1 MFSFANVTPQR
12 IVYVDRFVKT
22 AWHCHGAPVLY
33 CGLDGDISVEFKDAA
48 AIHFSSAIVGP
59 EVVHKTD
66 LHGGRGLLM
75 YFYPH
80 SPEALHLSHQ
90 VLAGEDYQLAPVMPV
105 QLKALRLKAL
115 QPKTFPDPDNSAYR
129 QGIIDQAE
137 AIIAGLNPQQ
147 QQHILDPRIIA
158 SIQQMEAA
166 ETLPLQDELASQVN
180 LSRSYFNHLFS
191 DNVGVSFRRFKQ
203 WMLLYRFSQHFKV
216 YNNLT
221 DAALHAGFS
230 DSSHYT
236 NTFKKVFGLSPT
248 TVLRSLDHIDIQ

>member
-1 MFSFANVTPQR
+1 MFSFSNVTPQR
-12 IVYVDRFVKT
+12 VVYVDRFVKT

-33 CGLDGDISVEFKDAA
+33 CGLDGDITVEFKDAE
-48 AIHFSSAIVGP
+48 AIHFSNAVVGP

-66 LHGGRGLLM
+66 LHGGRALLI
-75 YFYPH
+75 YFFPH
-80 SPEALHLSHQ
+80 SPAALHLSHEL
-90 VLAGEDYQLAPVMPV
+90 LAGEDYQLTPVAPEH
-105 QLKALRLKAL
+105 LKTLRSKALPLKTL
-115 QPKTFPDPDNSAYR
+115 SDPENSAYR

-137 AIIAGLNPQQ
+137 TIIAALNPQQ
-147 QQHILDPRIIA
+147 RQHKLDPRIVA
-158 SIQQMEAA
+158 SIQTMEVA
-166 ETLPLQDELASQVN
+166 ETLPLQDELARQVN

-203 WMLLYRFSQHFKV
+203 WMLLYRFTQHFKV

-221 DAALHAGFS
+221 DAALHSGFS

-248 TVLRSLDHIDIQ
+248 TVLRSLDHIEIE